1 MEEKVYTIG
10 KGKLMF
16 KPDGENNYRD
26 LGNCPDF
33 KIAIA
38 AEKKEHFSSKAG
50 IQEKDA
56 EVVVKQTASGSLTL
70 DDLIDFNLKSF
81 IMSNAITNVAQG
93 SGSITDQAL
102 TSALDRWQNLGKK
115 KISTVVVTGSGGTP
129 TYVLGTDY
137 ALDTESGLIMPL
149 SEGSIAEAQSLLVD
163 FAYAAITVKRLDAAT
178 ATTLK
183 GHVWF
188 VGDPPVGRIL
198 DVKGYASLS
207 PNGDLSLIGEDWTQF
222 GFSLEFVSSTDY
234 TGLFE
239 LIDRGKV
246 T

>member
-10 KGKLMF
+10 KGRLMF
-16 KPDGENNYRD
+16 KPDGESNYRD

-33 KIAIA
+33 KIAVA
-38 AEKKEHFSSKAG
+38 TERKEHFSSKSG
-50 IQEKDA
+50 ISEKDA

-81 IMSNAITNVAQG
+81 IMSNAITDVVQG
-93 SGSITDQAL
+93 SGSVTDQAL
-102 TSALDRWQNLGKK
+102 TAALDRWQDLAKK
-115 KISTVVVTGSGGTP
+115 KISAVVVTNLAATI

-137 ALDTESGLIMPL
+137 VLDTESGLIMPL
-149 SEGSIAEAQSLLVD
+149 STGVIAEAQSLLVD

-178 ATTLK
+178 STTQK
-183 GHVWF
+183 GNVWF

-207 PNGDLSLIGEDWTQF
+207 PDGEISLIGEDWTQF
-222 GFSLEFVSSTDY
+222 GFKLEFVSSTSY
-234 TGLFE
+234 NGLFE
-239 LIDRGKV
+239 LIDRGKI
-246 T
+246 